1 MRLLQQF
8 FYSVVLLSVLSLPVN
23 VFSQAAGNIHVV
35 KKGETLSLI
44 AKQSKVSLADL
55 MQENGLNEKSLL
67 QIGQKI
73 KIPSGTK
80 HTETIAQAPV
90 VKKPV
95 VEAPIAA
102 NKKVESKKTEENV
115 HVVIGKETL
124 YSIGKHFNV
133 SVEQLKA
140 WNKLSS
146 NNIHDGQKL
155 IVTGNDIKEINQP
168 IVKETQ
174 AKPQP
179 EKVVVKKEEPVVKP
193 PAEEK
198 KTVVVKEEKKPV
210 AKPEPAAPPLV
221 KEDKQPVSEQPK
233 ETVVVKEI
241 EKPAVKK
248 ENIAPPPSQE
258 SISEGGYFE
267 SFYSKGEQHTSGDA
281 ATFKTSSGWSDKK
294 YYVLMNNIDSNAVVR
309 ITVNN
314 HTVFAK
320 VLGSLP
326 DIKEDNGLL
335 LRLSNAAAASLGVSD
350 AKFTVKVDY

>member
-1 MRLLQQF
+1 MSMRLLQQI
-8 FYSVVLLSVLSLPVN
+8 FYSVVLLSILSLPVS
-23 VFSQAAGNIHVV
+23 VLSQAAGNIHVV

-55 MQENGLNEKSLL
+55 MQENNLNEKSLL

-80 HTETIAQAPV
+80 HTETIVQAPV
-90 VKKPV
+90 AKKPV
-95 VEAPIAA
+95 TEAPVVTT
-102 NKKVESKKTEENV
+102 KKAEESI
-115 HVVIGKETL
+115 HVVKGKETL

-155 IVTGNDIKEINQP
+155 IVSGNDTKETSQP
-168 IVKETQ
+168 VVKETP

-179 EKVVVKKEEPVVKP
+179 EKVVVKKEEPIVKP

-198 KTVVVKEEKKPV
+198 KTVIVKEEKKPT
-210 AKPEPAAPPLV
+210 AKPEPAAPPVV
-221 KEDKQPVSEQPK
+221 KEDKQPIAEQPK
-233 ETVVVKEI
+233 ETIVAKEI
-241 EKPAVKK
+241 EKPALKK
-248 ENIAPPPSQE
+248 ENIIAPPSQE

-267 SFYSKGEQHTSGDA
+267 SFYLKGEQHTSGDA

-294 YYVLMNNIDSNAVVR
+294 YYVLMNNVDSNAVVR

>member
-1 MRLLQQF
+1 
-8 FYSVVLLSVLSLPVN
+8 V
-23 VFSQAAGNIHVV
+23 A
-35 KKGETLSLI
+35 T
-44 AKQSKVSLADL
+44 
-55 MQENGLNEKSLL
+55 
-67 QIGQKI
+67 
-73 KIPSGTK
+73 
-80 HTETIAQAPV
+80 
-90 VKKPV
+90 
-95 VEAPIAA
+95 
-102 NKKVESKKTEENV
+102 SKKTENKKTDESIY
-115 HVVIGKETL
+115 VVKDKETL

-133 SVEQLKA
+133 SVEQLKT

-155 IVTGNDIKEINQP
+155 VVAGNDTKEPGQP
-168 IVKETQ
+168 LVKETPP
-174 AKPQP
+174 KPQP
-179 EKVVVKKEEPVVKP
+179 EKIVVKKEEPVVKL

-198 KTVVVKEEKKPV
+198 KATVVLKEEKKSV
-210 AKPEPAAPPLV
+210 AKPEPITPPVV
-221 KEDKQPVSEQPK
+221 KENKQPVTEQPK
-233 ETVVVKEI
+233 ETIVLKEV

-248 ENIAPPPSQE
+248 ENIVTPPSQE
-258 SISEGGYFE
+258 SINEGGYFE

-294 YYVLMNNIDSNAVVR
+294 YYVLMNNVDSNAVVR

-335 LRLSNAAAASLGVSD
+335 LRLSNAAAASLGVSE